1 MQGILTRPGLLELR
15 HILEPGLW
23 RSVGASGCS
32 SRNAAR
38 FVALAARAAMD
49 AVPTN
54 TGHQG
59 DSANERGGGGE
70 GGPQVDNARP
80 QGADA
85 CGWCGASEA
94 KQLCSACKA
103 VKYCGKECQVR
114 VHASRQPCIVDG
126 HAAFE
131 HCMLGIICMPSHVTS
146 HPCMHTRTCT
156 LIASPAPHPHS
167 HSHAHGHHI
176 HHEPSSLLMTTT
188 TTTTPCATT
197 AHINFVCDAAESL
210 EEWPQGRLWWRKV

>member
-1 MQGILTRPGLLELR
+1 VHGDVLHGRPGRLHAARHTTVLSTNGLLGVSLCWCERL
-15 HILEPGLW
+15 LT
-23 RSVGASGCS
+23 
-32 SRNAAR
+32 RNAAR
-38 FVALAARAAMD
+38 FVALVARAAMD
-49 AVPTN
+49 AGLTN

-70 GGPQVDNARP
+70 RGPEVDNAQA

-114 VHASRQPCIVDG
+114 VHASRQPRIVDG

-131 HCMLGIICMPSHVTS
+131 HCWEQSAFACY
-146 HPCMHTRTCT
+146 MHLTHAHSDM
-156 LIASPAPHPHS
+156 LIASPPPHPHS
-167 HSHAHGHHI
+167 HSLTR
-176 HHEPSSLLMTTT
+176 S
-188 TTTTPCATT
+188 
-197 AHINFVCDAAESL
+197 
-210 EEWPQGRLWWRKV
+210 WPPHPP